1 MTTRSDAIG
10 FTAGPFAALLTLVI
24 FGIGPAWSAD
34 PVAPRTPS
42 ARPSNERAAQ
52 KVLPR
57 VRDEMWSKL
66 AECAVDEDPKNGT
79 YSITLTPEVRA
90 LDGKTITMR
99 GFVLPLDGSDHTK
112 HFLIT
117 RNTPVCL
124 YCAPGEANE
133 VVEVRAERAVAWT
146 NKIVSVTGRFK
157 LIDDKEKALFFRI
170 ENATAK

>member
-1 MTTRSDAIG
+1 MTTMSNAKG
-10 FTAGPFAALLTLVI
+10 FAARVATVLLAVTTSTA
-24 FGIGPAWSAD
+24 GPAWSAD
-34 PVAPRTPS
+34 PVAPPS
-42 ARPSNERAAQ
+42 VQPSNERAAQ
-52 KVLPR
+52 KILPR
-57 VRDEMWSKL
+57 VRDEMWTKL
-66 AECAVDEDPKNGT
+66 AECTVDEDPKKGI
-79 YSITLTPEVRA
+79 YSIKLTPEVRA
-90 LDGKTITMR
+90 LDGKKITMR
-99 GFVLPLDGSDHTK
+99 GFVLPLDGSDQTK

-146 NKIVSVTGRFK
+146 NKVVSVTGRFK